1 MSSRS
6 EPSPGPDQPSKQ
18 ASRSTNDSS
27 DGEHYSAMEILQRI
41 KVHDLDPKTLG
52 AAERRLCVVHLIGEA
67 LSNSEMAHLLKCS
80 DRTIE
85 RDRREIR
92 DSHALK
98 PDPKFAD
105 RIAGDLYAEAE
116 QAIFRIRR
124 ATRDP
129 TATPGDRIS
138 AEKSCFDIRCHMID
152 RLQSLGYLPSALRRT
167 EVSLR
172 GDLDGPNNFD
182 LNLEINQLVAVV
194 QQDPS
199 LIGLVPDIEKLRALS
214 SNALLAERVAD
225 VKQRVVDGSSCQQ
238 SLTSEPPK
246 PTQS

>member
-6 EPSPGPDQPSKQ
+6 DSSPQSDQPPTRTPQ
-18 ASRSTNDSS
+18 STNEGS
-27 DGEHYSAMEILQRI
+27 DGENCSAMEILQRI

-52 AAERRLCVVHLIGEA
+52 AVERRLCVVHLIGEA

-129 TATPGDRIS
+129 ATTPGDRIA
-138 AEKSCFDIRCHMID
+138 AEKSCFDIRCHMVD

-172 GDLDGPNNFD
+172 GDPDGPNNFD

-199 LIGLVPDIEKLRALS
+199 LTGLVPDIEKLQALS

-225 VKQRVVDGSSCQQ
+225 VKQRMVDSSSCPQPIA
-238 SLTSEPPK
+238 SEPSK
-246 PTQS
+246 PTHA